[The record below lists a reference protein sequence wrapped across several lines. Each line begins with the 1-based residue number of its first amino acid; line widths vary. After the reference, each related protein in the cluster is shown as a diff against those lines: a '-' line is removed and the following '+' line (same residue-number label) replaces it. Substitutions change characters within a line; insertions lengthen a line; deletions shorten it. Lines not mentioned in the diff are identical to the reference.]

1 MSNQNE
7 LLTLHGQLLA
17 GDVRASSKIVELTI
31 ASLVAIIKRDV
42 GGLHDAQDVEQACFD
57 ALFKYLAAPGGY
69 DPQRAELITYLAAIA
84 KGKAKTLR
92 RSQGR
97 RTKYEGEYAAS
108 QDPKRDPLAR
118 FEDEE
123 TMLEG
128 IDWSRFGG
136 ALVNDPGD
144 AEIVSLMK
152 VGACSLP
159 AVADA
164 LGLDQ
169 GETGLAEAA
178 KRVERVRG
186 RARRMAKRTEA

>member
-7 LLTLHGQLLA
+7 LLALHGQLLA

-31 ASLVAIIKRDV
+31 APLVAIIKRDV
-42 GGLHDAQDVEQACFD
+42 GGLHDPQDVEQACFD

-69 DPQRAELITYLAAIA
+69 DPARAELITYLAVIA

-108 QDPKRDPLAR
+108 QDPTRSPLAQV
-118 FEDEE
+118 EDEE
-123 TMLEG
+123 TMLHK
-128 IDWSRFGG
+128 IDWMRFGG
-136 ALVNDPGD
+136 ELVKDPGD

-159 AVADA
+159 AVANA
-164 LGLDQ
+164 LGLEA
-169 GETGLAEAA
+169 GEVGLAEAA
-178 KRVERVRG
+178 KRIERVRG
-186 RARRMAKRTEA
+186 RARRMTQRKEA